1 VPPGVD
7 DAAYVYLSTVNLR
20 DDISQFDADDG
31 EYVSIYKS
39 NLGFFNRNFFVV
51 YSNGVTRVYH

>member
-1 VPPGVD
+1 
-7 DAAYVYLSTVNLR
+7 LR